1 MKIEDLKEVTIL
13 TQYIKSIDNFI
24 DAYNKKPKSI
34 AIDNGIWGIGI
45 KKGQEHE
52 IINALEKIKSNMI
65 EELKELG
72 VEV

>member
-1 MKIEDLKEVTIL
+1 MKIEDLGKAAELNTHIKGIEDFINICNNK
-13 TQYIKSIDNFI
+13 TKYIE
-24 DAYNKKPKSI
+24 
-34 AIDNGIWGIGI
+34 I
-45 KKGQEHE
+45 KCGVFRITVAEGQEYA

>member
-1 MKIEDLKEVTIL
+1 MKIENLEKAAELNIH
-13 TQYIKSIDNFI
+13 IKSIDDFI
-24 DAYNKKPKSI
+24 DICNNKSKHITINCGIFCTTI
-34 AIDNGIWGIGI
+34 ARE
-45 KKGQEHE
+45 QEHE